1 MSVSVY
7 RRLVILLILNTGLC
21 NTAGASHIS
30 EQDYYTDI
38 SSITTATRLP
48 QSPEQSPVSITI
60 INRDM
65 IEASSA
71 IEIVDLFR
79 LVPGM
84 RVAHANGNLFSVV
97 YHGYASA
104 FPNRMQ
110 VLVDGRSVFTPL
122 FSIVDWNNLGLTI
135 HDIER
140 VEVIRGPNAA
150 AYGANAVS
158 GTINI
163 ITRKPFQVEGQSIAL
178 TTGSIGTRNG
188 SYRYAGV
195 EDDYEYRLT
204 VNSRM
209 DDGFRDVDDS
219 KKIKAL
225 TYQGLYNLAN
235 NDAVDIQ
242 LGLSGGP
249 LGSWGV
255 EGNLEKPPRDKDSN
269 AHYQSLKWTRNLDN
283 DRQQIWSFTNNY
295 ISWDDSYTIDLTSFG
310 LPGETATYSLYAGNA
325 TRTELEFQQTHSG
338 YDSLRFVWGGS
349 YKVDRL
355 KNNII
360 LNRPDYVTVNSQRLF
375 TNIEKHLGDSTL
387 LNVGVMTERNGL
399 VGTYLSPRLALNHS
413 FSSRH
418 TARISA
424 TRAKRTPSLYEY
436 YNDNIA
442 RLDSDGSPIDIRYKS
457 DPDLKEETLTAY
469 ELGYLGHYMGNRLDL
484 DAKIYYERYDDL
496 IRNVNDTVT
505 YLDFLGNDTFI
516 WMNTGYTINKGA
528 EMQLKYIAASGWSAD
543 FQYAYARF
551 SGKLINKYYGVYEY
565 YRNYKVNRLTPRKS
579 YSLLLSK
586 PLPRQ
591 WQASAGYYFTGHM
604 EWLGGGNL
612 RDTERADIKLTRK
625 FSMPSATG
633 KVSLVAQNVLQ
644 DFYEYEDY
652 LTIEHI
658 PNVFETRGYLQLEI
672 NY

>member
-1 MSVSVY
+1 MSVTVY
-7 RRLVILLILNTGLC
+7 LRAVTLLLLLTGHWV
-21 NTAGASHIS
+21 TARASHIS
-30 EQDYYTDI
+30 EQDYFADI
-38 SSITTATRLP
+38 SAITTATRLP

-60 INRDM
+60 IDRDM

-84 RVAHANGNLFSVV
+84 RVAHANGNLFSVA

-135 HDIER
+135 NDIER
-140 VEVIRGPNAA
+140 IEVIRGPNAA

-163 ITRKPFQVEGQSIAL
+163 ITRKPFQVEGQSIVL
-178 TTGSIGTRNG
+178 TAGSIGTRNG
-188 SYRYAGV
+188 SYRYADV
-195 EDDYEYRLT
+195 RDDYEYSLT
-204 VNSRM
+204 VNSKK
-209 DDGFRDVDDS
+209 DDGFEDVDDS
-219 KKIKAL
+219 KNIKSL
-225 TYQGLYNLAN
+225 SYQGLYTYAN
-235 NDAVDIQ
+235 NNALEVR
-242 LGLSGGP
+242 LGVSGGP

-255 EGNLEKPPRDKDSN
+255 TGNPEKPPRDKDTS
-269 AHYQSLKWTRNLDN
+269 AHYESLKWTRNLDN
-283 DRQQIWSFTNNY
+283 DKQQVWSINNNY
-295 ISWDDSYTIDLTSFG
+295 ISWDDSYTIDLTPYG
-310 LPGETATYSLYAGNA
+310 LPGETATYSLYAGDA
-325 TRTELEFQQTHSG
+325 TRTELEFQQSHSR

-360 LNRPDYVTVNSQRLF
+360 LNRPDYINVNSQRLF
-375 TNIEKHLGDSTL
+375 TNIEKYLDHKTL
-387 LNVGVMTERNGL
+387 LNIGIMAEHNGL
-399 VGTYLSPRLALNHS
+399 VGTYLSPRLAINHT
-413 FSSRH
+413 FSGQH

-442 RLDSDGSPIDIRYKS
+442 RLDSDGTPIDIRYKS

-469 ELGYLGHYMGNRLDL
+469 ELGYLGHYMENRLDV
-484 DAKIYYERYDDL
+484 DAKIYYERFDDL

-505 YLDFLGNDTFI
+505 YPDLLGNETFI
-516 WMNTGYTINKGA
+516 WMNTGHTINKGA
-528 EMQLKYIAASGWSAD
+528 ELQLKYIAASGWSLDA
-543 FQYAYARF
+543 QYAYALF
-551 SGKLINKYYGVYEY
+551 SGKLINKFYGVYEY
-565 YRNYKVNRLTPRKS
+565 YRDYKVERLTPMNS
-579 YSLLLSK
+579 YSLLFSK
-586 PLPRQ
+586 PLSGQ
-591 WQASAGYYFTGHM
+591 WQASLGYYFTGSM
-604 EWLGGGNL
+604 EWLGGGYLGNT
-612 RDTERADIKLTRK
+612 RRTDIKLTRK
-625 FSMPSATG
+625 FFVPSTSG
-633 KVSLVAQNVLQ
+633 RISLIAQNVFK

-652 LTIEHI
+652 LTIDHI